1 MSPSVTSSEGFMMP
15 LKLRNLVQAQKPD
28 IKINFSSKKKTYTT
42 FDRIE
47 GTVTVIPQ
55 VDTNFDSID
64 IEFVGTSRTYVER
77 LTTAAA
83 SSGRSE
89 AFHQFL
95 KLQMPGLHQSYPE
108 DLVLRA
114 GKIYDFPFVFVV
126 PQQLLPRVCQHT
138 VDSDAVRDAH
148 YRLPPTFGDKGL
160 SSAKGSDDMAPDMA
174 SVRYGV
180 FAKISELRTKGG
192 EAWRSTLASKARR
205 LRVIPAVEEQ
215 PPLDVHTEDGE
226 YMMRK
231 EKSIRKGLLKGKLG
245 TLTMESA
252 QPAAFK
258 MKSYN
263 NPDSKMATM
272 ATVML
277 RFDPV
282 EENSAPPKLGN
293 LASKLK
299 VTTYFASTARNSF
312 PSKQLSMFDLTQGLH
327 SEQLTLSSRCVQN
340 VEWTKQEASP
350 SLTLERRGSTLSS
363 SSLETGDIPEP
374 SEAYKGGIFYT
385 ARLIVPVTLPTNK
398 AFAPTFHS
406 CLISR
411 TYALKLDL
419 GISSVGLGSAME
431 VKVPVQISS
440 QELVS
445 DEFARRESVG
455 GVEEAE
461 VDVDDVS
468 NFFSNVFE
476 PRRISVP
483 AVEFLGRS
491 RIGSQAPT
499 TTAEAPPGYS
509 PMNGAATARMTQNWV
524 QRVPVY

>member
-1 MSPSVTSSEGFMMP
+1 MPS
-15 LKLRNLVQAQKPD
+15 KLRNLVQVPKPE
-28 IKINFSSKKKTYTT
+28 IKINFTTKKKTFTT
-42 FDRIE
+42 LDRIE
-47 GTVTVIPQ
+47 GIVTVVPQ

-77 LTTAAA
+77 LTTAAV

-95 KLQMPGLHQSYPE
+95 KLQMPGLYQLYPE

-138 VDSDAVRDAH
+138 VENDAIREAH
-148 YRLPPTFGDKGL
+148 FRLPPTFGDKGL
-160 SSAKGSDDMAPDMA
+160 ASGRGSDDMAPDMA

-180 FAKISELRTKGG
+180 FAKISELRTKGD

-205 LRVIPAVEEQ
+205 LRVVPAVEEQ
-215 PPLDVHTEDGE
+215 PPLDVHAEDGE

-258 MKSYN
+258 MKSYS
-263 NPDSKMATM
+263 NPESKMTTM

-277 RFDPV
+277 RFDPL
-282 EENSAPPKLGN
+282 EKDSAPPKLGN

-299 VTTYFASTARNSF
+299 VTTYFASTARSSF
-312 PSKQLSMFDLTQGLH
+312 PSKQQSMFDLTQGLH
-327 SEQLTLSSRCVQN
+327 AEQLNLSSRCVMN
-340 VEWTKQEASP
+340 VEWTKQEPSP
-350 SLTLERRGSTLSS
+350 SLDLQRRGSTLSS
-363 SSLETGDIPEP
+363 SSLETGDIPDP
-374 SEAYKGGIFYT
+374 SEGYKGGVYYT

-411 TYALKLDL
+411 VYALKLDL
-419 GISSVGLGSAME
+419 GISSVGLGSTME

-455 GVEEAE
+455 GVEETE
-461 VDVDDVS
+461 VDVEDVS
-468 NFFSNVFE
+468 NFFTNVFD

-499 TTAEAPPGYS
+499 TTADAPPGYS
-509 PMNGAATARMTQNWV
+509 PMNSATTARMTHHSV